1 MQDTFAYICI
11 TKNIPF
17 IDQNSMKT
25 WLLLLLL
32 LPFQGKAQGGFVITD
47 QEKVTIPFQFINNI
61 IIVPVVVNGVELH
74 FVLDSGMGE
83 TLLFSLENKEINFNN
98 VEKISF
104 NGLGGERSV
113 EGLQSTRNRVSI
125 AENFI
130 DTSHK
135 IYIIS
140 DEDFN
145 ISAHLGV
152 PVNGIMGY
160 DFFKNYPVE
169 INYIQHRMYIHT
181 NLEQIKNIGKYES
194 LPITIEKKKPYTQAT
209 LHIKGKDIP
218 AKMLLD
224 LGNSDAVWIFP
235 KTIEGLNYRGA
246 EFEDYLGRGF
256 NGDVRGKRGR
266 IHSITLGKYTLYK
279 PIAAFPD
286 PKSIQSISLV
296 KDRAGSIGTEI
307 ISRFNVIVDYPNK
320 RFYFK
325 KNKYFNYPFKYNMSG
340 LNIKHDG
347 VQWAQTLVKMEIEGP
362 YKTKAASG
370 QKGTEVFT
378 SANQFQYK
386 FELKPAY
393 TITGVRKGSPGD
405 VAGLLE
411 GDQVISV
418 KNIPT
423 SELSLDHIFQILSL
437 KEDKVINI
445 EVMRDS
451 VLLKKHIILKD
462 PIPYKED

>member
-1 MQDTFAYICI
+1 
-11 TKNIPF
+11 
-17 IDQNSMKT
+17 MKT
-25 WLLLLLL
+25 FLLLLLL
-32 LPFQGKAQGGFVITD
+32 LPFWGKAQEGFVITNPD
-47 QEKVTIPFQFINNI
+47 KVVIPFQFINNI
-61 IIVPVVVNGVELH
+61 IVIPVVVNGVELQ

-98 VEKISF
+98 VEKITF

-113 EGLQSTRNRVSI
+113 EGLQSSKNVVSL
-125 AENFI
+125 AANFV
-130 DTSHK
+130 DTNHK
-135 IYIIS
+135 IYIVS

-145 ISAHLGV
+145 ISLHLGI

-181 NLEQIKNIGKYES
+181 GVEQVKNIAKYES
-194 LPITIEKKKPYTQAT
+194 LPITMEKKKPYVQAS

-224 LGNSDAVWIFP
+224 LGNSDAVWVFP
-235 KTIEGLNYRGA
+235 KTIEGLNYQGA
-246 EFEDYLGRGF
+246 RFEDYLGRGF

-266 IHSITLGKYTLYK
+266 IPSVSLGKYTLYK
-279 PIAAFPD
+279 PIASFPD
-286 PKSIQSISLV
+286 QKSLKSVLLA
-296 KDRAGSIGTEI
+296 KNRAGSIGTEI
-307 ISRFNVIVDYPNK
+307 ISRFNVVMDYPNN

-340 LNIKHDG
+340 LDIKHDG
-347 VQWAQTLVKMEIEGP
+347 VQWAQTLVKMEVEGNQNV
-362 YKTKAASG
+362 KEALEKDGTKVIKS
-370 QKGTEVFT
+370 Q
-378 SANQFQYK
+378 SQFQYK

-405 VAGLLE
+405 IAGLQE

-423 SELSLDHIFQILSL
+423 AELTLEHIVQILSL

-445 EVMRDS
+445 VVKRNNEI
-451 VLLKKHIILKD
+451 LKKQVVLKD
-462 PIPYKED
+462 PIPYYED

>member
-1 MQDTFAYICI
+1 
-11 TKNIPF
+11 
-17 IDQNSMKT
+17 MKT
-25 WLLLLLL
+25 WFLLLLL
-32 LPFQGKAQGGFVITD
+32 LPFQGKAQEGFVITD

-61 IIVPVVVNGVELH
+61 IVIPVVVNGVALH

-98 VEKISF
+98 VKKITF
-104 NGLGGERSV
+104 NGLGGEKAV
-113 EGLQSTRNRVSI
+113 EGLESSKNRVSI
-125 AENFI
+125 AENFV
-130 DTSHK
+130 DTNHK
-135 IYIIS
+135 IYIVS
-140 DEDFN
+140 DDDFN
-145 ISAHLGV
+145 ISAHLGI

-169 INYIQHRMYIHT
+169 INYVSHYMYIYPS
-181 NLEQIKNIGKYES
+181 LEKVKHIGKYES
-194 LPITIEKKKPYTQAT
+194 LPITLEKKKPYTQAM

-235 KTIEGLNYRGA
+235 KVVEGLNYQGA
-246 EFEDYLGRGF
+246 QFEDYLGRGF

-266 IHSITLGKYTLYK
+266 IHSVSLGKYTLPK

-286 PKSIQSISLV
+286 QKSLQSISLV
-296 KDRAGSIGTEI
+296 KNRAGSIGTEI
-307 ISRFNVIVDYPNK
+307 ISRFNVIMDYPNN

-340 LNIKHDG
+340 LDIKHDG
-347 VQWAQTLVKMEIEGP
+347 VQWAQTLVKMEVESSRNPREALG
-362 YKTKAASG
+362 K
-370 QKGTEVFT
+370 KGTEVII
-378 SANQFQYK
+378 SPSQFQYK

-393 TITGVRKGSPGD
+393 TIAGVRKGSPGD
-405 VAGLLE
+405 IAGLQE
-411 GDQVISV
+411 GDQVISI

-423 SELSLDHIFQILSL
+423 SELTLEHIFQILSL

-445 EVMRDS
+445 EVKRNNVS
-451 VLLKKHIILKD
+451 LFKQIVLKD
-462 PIPYKED
+462 PIPYRED

>member
-1 MQDTFAYICI
+1 
-11 TKNIPF
+11 
-17 IDQNSMKT
+17 MKT
-25 WLLLLLL
+25 FLLLLLL
-32 LPFQGKAQGGFVITD
+32 LPFRGRAQEGFAITTPDKVI
-47 QEKVTIPFQFINNI
+47 IPFQFINNI
-61 IIVPVVVNGVELH
+61 IIIPVVVNGVELQ

-98 VEKISF
+98 VEKITF
-104 NGLGGERSV
+104 NGLGGEKSV
-113 EGLQSTRNRVSI
+113 EGLQSSKNVVSI
-125 AENFI
+125 AENFV
-130 DTSHK
+130 DTNHK
-135 IYIIS
+135 IYIVS

-145 ISAHLGV
+145 ISLHLGV

-181 NLEQIKNIGKYES
+181 GVEQVKNIGKYES
-194 LPITIEKKKPYTQAT
+194 LPITMEKKKPYIQAS
-209 LHIKGKDIP
+209 LHMKGKDIP

-224 LGNSDAVWIFP
+224 LGNSDAVWVFP
-235 KTIEGLNYRGA
+235 KTIEGLHYQGA
-246 EFEDYLGRGF
+246 RFDDYLGRGF

-266 IHSITLGKYTLYK
+266 IHSVSLGKYILYK
-279 PIAAFPD
+279 PIASFPD
-286 PKSIQSISLV
+286 QESLRSV
-296 KDRAGSIGTEI
+296 LLAKNRAGSIGTEI
-307 ISRFNVIVDYPNK
+307 ISRFSVVMDYPNN

-340 LNIKHDG
+340 LDIKHDG
-347 VQWAQTLVKMEIEGP
+347 VQWAQTLVKMEVESAQDPKEALEKSG
-362 YKTKAASG
+362 TKVIKSPG
-370 QKGTEVFT
+370 R
-378 SANQFQYK
+378 FQYK

-405 VAGLLE
+405 IAGLQE

-423 SELSLDHIFQILSL
+423 SELTLEHIVQILSL

-445 EVMRDS
+445 VVKRNDE
-451 VLLKKHIILKD
+451 LLKRQVVLKD
-462 PIPYKED
+462 PIPYYED

>member
-1 MQDTFAYICI
+1 
-11 TKNIPF
+11 
-17 IDQNSMKT
+17 MKT

-32 LPFQGKAQGGFVITD
+32 LPFRGKAKEGFVVTS
-47 QEKVTIPFQFINNI
+47 QEKVVIPFQFINNI
-61 IIVPVVVNGVELH
+61 IVIPVIVNGVELH
-74 FVLDSGMGE
+74 FMLDSGLGE
-83 TLLFSLENKEINFNN
+83 TLLFSLENKEVNFNN

-104 NGLGGERSV
+104 NGLGGEKSV
-113 EGLQSTRNRVSI
+113 EGLLSTNNKISI
-125 AENFI
+125 AGNFI

-135 IYIIS
+135 IYIIT

-169 INYIQHRMYIHT
+169 INYIQHRMYIYT
-181 NLEQIKNIGKYES
+181 GLEQVKNIEKHES
-194 LPITIEKKKPYTQAT
+194 LPITIEKKKPYIQAT

-246 EFEDYLGRGF
+246 QFEDYLGRGF
-256 NGDVRGKRGR
+256 NGDVKGRRGR
-266 IHSITLGKYTLYK
+266 IHSVTLGKYTLHK
-279 PIAAFPD
+279 PITAFPD
-286 PKSIQSISLV
+286 QKSLQSISLTEN
-296 KDRAGSIGTEI
+296 RAGSIGTEI
-307 ISRFNVIVDYPNK
+307 ISRFNVIMDYPGN

-347 VQWAQTLVKMEIEGP
+347 VQWAQTLVKMEVEGP
-362 YKTKAASG
+362 YKTKANSA
-370 QKGTEVFT
+370 QKGTEVFA
-378 SANQFQYK
+378 SSSQFQYK

-405 VAGLLE
+405 VAGLQE

-437 KEDKVINI
+437 KEDKVINV

-451 VLLKKHIILKD
+451 VLLRKQVILKD
-462 PIPYKED
+462 PIPYRED